1 MYSESVSFSRAEVRQ
16 RTFLAQVYAWMA
28 FALGIT
34 AMVAW
39 YVVGTPRLIGQI
51 VSNNALFFGMLIGEL
66 VLVAVLVHRVER
78 MSAFTATL
86 IFFVYSM
93 LNGFTLSILFLI
105 YTAASITSTFVITA
119 GTFGALSIYG
129 FVTKRD
135 LSSIGNLCGMALFG
149 LVIASLVNLFFRN
162 DLLYWITTYAGVL
175 IFVGLTAYDTQ
186 KIKRI
191 QAETFADED
200 QERKVSILGAL
211 TLYLDFINLFIYLLR
226 LLGRRR

>member
-1 MYSESVSFSRAEVRQ
+1 MNSESVSLSRADVQQ

-39 YVVGTPRLIGQI
+39 YVVSTPHLIEQI
-51 VSNNALFFGMLIGEL
+51 LFNNLLFFGMIIGEL
-66 VLVAVLVHRVER
+66 ILVAVLVRRVNQL
-78 MSAFTATL
+78 SAFMATF
-86 IFFVYSM
+86 IFFVYAM
-93 LNGFTLSILFLI
+93 LNGFTLSILFLA
-105 YTAASITSTFVITA
+105 YTAASIASTFVITA
-119 GTFGALSIYG
+119 GTFGALSLYG

-135 LSSIGNLCGMALFG
+135 LSSVGNLCGMALIG
-149 LVIASLVNLFFRN
+149 LVIASLVNLFFSN
-162 DLLYWITTYAGVL
+162 DLLYWITTYAGIL

-186 KIKRI
+186 KIKQI
-191 QAETFADED
+191 HAEAFADGE

-226 LLGRRR
+226 LFGKRR